1 MKIILASASPRRR
14 ELLKLIGLNPE
25 IRIPEI
31 SESMVPGESIEKF
44 MERITIAKGIN
55 AYQRRYYSSLVISAD
70 TIVLL
75 DDRVIGKP
83 RDREDAREM
92 LQSLS
97 GRMHRVWTGMALM
110 YRGETRFR
118 LAQTR
123 VFFQRLSETEIIS
136 YLEHEDYLDKAGA
149 YAIQGRAAI
158 FVERIEGCFFNV
170 MGFPLNLFYSMAGD
184 VGIDLFADP

>member
-31 SESMVPGESIEKF
+31 SESMVPGEAIEKF
-44 MERITIAKGIN
+44 MERITISKGIN

-123 VFFQRLSETEIIS
+123 VFFQKLSETEIIS

-184 VGIDLFADP
+184 LGIDLFADP

>member
-97 GRMHRVWTGMALM
+97 GRMHRAWTGMALM

-184 VGIDLFADP
+184 LGIDLFADP

>member
-184 VGIDLFADP
+184 LGIDLFADP